1 MVQISVAERIG
12 QVQIR
17 TMSYSRTMTLIISVL
32 TNEAVFCST
41 DTLLSDSN
49 GLVASSAAVKS
60 MAMEINDG
68 KYLVSFA
75 GVAALDNKGT
85 IEWIVDKLTEFNASE
100 KNTDTVIDFI
110 KHELD
115 DAMARSLYPQQYK
128 TLVIVIRGWKYING
142 HKINQSFTLENR
154 STNSL
159 LSNMFKLND
168 FGQVDKPII
177 EGWTPATQGKLYA
190 KHSKNLSKLLSSSIS
205 FSRAYKIRT
214 KLAKLIAAASRNM
227 QGQFIGDKVMG
238 SILFYDKDGID
249 FAYYPE
255 QPNYNFPPFIGKT
268 ISISGG
274 SIKGDFVKGGT
285 TRIGY
290 SDS

>member
-1 MVQISVAERIG
+1 
-12 QVQIR
+12 
-17 TMSYSRTMTLIISVL
+17 MTLIISVL

-41 DTLLSDSN
+41 DSLLSDSN
-49 GLVASSAAVKS
+49 GLVVSSDAVKS

-68 KYLVSFA
+68 KYLLSFA
-75 GVAALDNKGT
+75 GVATLDYQGT
-85 IEWIVDKLTEFNASE
+85 MEWIVDKFTEFSASE
-100 KNTDTVIDFI
+100 KNTDTVMDFI
-110 KHELD
+110 KHELE

-142 HKINQSFTLENR
+142 YKVNQSFTLENR

-159 LSNMFKLND
+159 PSNKFKLND
-168 FGQVDKPII
+168 LGQVDKLIV
-177 EGWTPATQGKLYA
+177 EGWTPAIQGKLYA
-190 KHSKNLSKLLSSSIS
+190 KYNKNLLKLLSSSIS
-205 FSRAYKIRT
+205 FSRAYKIRM
-214 KLAKLIAAASRNM
+214 KLAQLITVASRNM

-238 SILFYDKDGID
+238 SILFYDNDGID

-255 QPNYNFPPFIGKT
+255 QPNYNLPHFIGKSM
-268 ISISGG
+268 SISGG